1 MTSLMAQ
8 ALRSKTNYHAGL
20 AAEAIIASD
29 YQRRG
34 CIIAK
39 TRWRGRGGEIDLI
52 IRDGDD
58 LIFVEVKKS
67 KTHDQALRRVTRT
80 QMDRLCHAASEFVA
94 TEPRG
99 QLTNMRFDVATVDQ
113 AGTVRII
120 ENAFMEA

>member
-20 AAEAIIASD
+20 AAEAIVASD

-34 CIIAK
+34 RVVANA
-39 TRWRGRGGEIDLI
+39 RWRGRGGEIDLI
-52 IRDGDD
+52 IRDGDG

-67 KTHDQALRRVTRT
+67 KTHDQALRRVSRR

-99 QLTNMRFDVATVDQ
+99 QLTEMRFDVATVDQ